1 MGIGSREKTNKA
13 QTIKGNQA
21 GTIHV
26 WFPCSISVRG
36 DSNRCILGERR
47 WYYTE
52 NEMPGEMVQE
62 TGL

>member
-1 MGIGSREKTNKA
+1 MFGSLVPYQCGEIA
-13 QTIKGNQA
+13 IDVFG
-21 GTIHV
+21 G
-26 WFPCSISVRG
+26 
-36 DSNRCILGERR
+36 GERR